1 MLSIQTLG
9 GLTIQDEGKVLAL
22 PPSKK
27 TRALLAYLL
36 LTTRPH
42 RRDRLCEMFW
52 DLPDDPRGALRW
64 SLSKLRAVIN
74 DPTSTRLVADR
85 ERVELN
91 TIDLAIDIRTIEMQ
105 LEQDFLDVNDLC
117 LIFSQLDDPLLDGI
131 DLPNHGTF
139 QSWLTSERENIA
151 KLHITVAKRLAL
163 HSDMTPDESLR
174 WSRVWLDKTPFCAE
188 AATQLL
194 SRLRQLGHDTEESA
208 LSKELEIRFK
218 KAGIIWPP
226 ADSSKTPHTSNL
238 PSEQPTRNARQL
250 LARQKIQFCET
261 SDKVRIAYATVGEG
275 PPLVKAANW
284 LSHLELDWE
293 APIWSPLFRELA
305 RDHLFIRYDERGNGL
320 SDWDVTDISFDAFV
334 KDLETLVDALH
345 LEKFPLLGISQGAAV
360 SIEYAVRHP
369 ERVSHLV
376 LFGAYAAGWRVDAT
390 PETIKEREA
399 VMTLTE
405 TGWGQDNP
413 AYRQIFSSTF
423 MPSASIEELN
433 WFNEFQRQTT
443 SPENAARFQ
452 SAFGDI
458 DVRKQLA
465 KVKVPTLVI
474 HSVGDTRIPISAGR
488 EIAASIPH
496 AEFVCL
502 DSDNH
507 LLIGQESASQ
517 VFVEAVREF
526 IDR

>member
-1 MLSIQTLG
+1 MLRIQTLG
-9 GLTIQDEGKVLAL
+9 GLSIKVGDRDLPL

-42 RRDRLCEMFW
+42 RRDRLCELFW
-52 DLPDDPRGALRW
+52 EVPDDPRGALRW
-64 SLSKLRAVIN
+64 SLSKLRAIVN
-74 DPTSTRLVADR
+74 DSTRTRLLADR
-85 ERVELN
+85 ERVELA
-91 TIDLAIDIRTIEMQ
+91 TDDVTIDIRTIEIQ
-105 LEQDFLDVNDLC
+105 LGLAGLTTNELC
-117 LIFSQLDDPLLDGI
+117 ELAAQLDEILLDGI
-131 DLPNHGTF
+131 DLPSHGAF
-139 QSWLTSERENIA
+139 QDWLTSERKNISR
-151 KLHITVAKRLAL
+151 LRSDVAKRLSQ
-163 HSDMTPDESLR
+163 HPDMAPEESLS
-174 WSRVWLDKTPFCAE
+174 WNKLWLETAPYSTE
-188 AATQLL
+188 AGKQLL
-194 SRLRQLGHDTEESA
+194 LRLRQLGHELEA
-208 LSKELEIRFK
+208 INLSKELESRFN
-218 KAGIIWPP
+218 KAGITWP
-226 ADSSKTPHTSNL
+226 ALSTTDIQD
-238 PSEQPTRNARQL
+238 EQPTQAARQL

-275 PPLVKAANW
+275 APLVKAANW

-305 RDHLFIRYDERGNGL
+305 RDHFFVRYDERGNGL
-320 SDWDVTDISFDAFV
+320 SDWDVADISFDAFV
-334 KDLETLVDALH
+334 KDLETLVDALE

-376 LFGAYAAGWRVDAT
+376 LFGAYAKGWRIDAT

-423 MPSASIEELN
+423 MPNASSDELN

-443 SPENAARFQ
+443 SPKNAARFQ

-458 DVRKQLA
+458 DVRHQLA
-465 KVKVPTLVI
+465 KVNVPTLVI
-474 HSVGDTRIPISAGR
+474 HSVGDKRIPVEVGR
-488 EIAASIPH
+488 EIAASIPN
-496 AEFVCL
+496 AEFYCL
-502 DSDNH
+502 DSENH
-507 LLIGQESASQ
+507 LLIGQEAASQ
-517 VFVEAVREF
+517 KFVDVVREF
-526 IDR
+526 IDQR